1 MTLYCSDCPGELVW
15 RAVAGRTFLYA
26 PDVEVPVPDDLVVPT
41 CAKCLKVHAVGGA
54 ESFLET
60 ALRPGYEAARRDRVN
75 FAVMMLRAT
84 VPELQTYDIA
94 ALCGVTEG
102 CLTKV
107 LSGEKVATPMLI
119 RLLEAYCLHPE
130 EVNRHLDDTSLQEL
144 LTLRD
149 RAADLELKLIR
160 NTASEDERRE
170 YSQVTAQL
178 PQDIGEEAARKYEA
192 LRRYSLRNADRAV
205 DSALDSGDPDQYRAA
220 RTHQRELERPEV
232 EAIVSRLSREDYP
245 SSQTVTLCL
254 DIVQEI
260 LGIWDPALQRM
271 DQGQF
276 EKNLRAELSK
286 HQFELQSTRLA
297 RDEKGPLWVVCLRI
311 PGGSLTT
318 VHAAI
323 PEIKSAFSLATA
335 EDVARRIVQGV
346 GRGV

>member
-15 RAVAGRTFLYA
+15 CAVAGRTFLYA

-41 CAKCLKVHAVGGA
+41 CVKCLKVHAVGGA
-54 ESFLET
+54 ESLLET

-75 FAVMMLRAT
+75 FAVTMLRAT
-84 VPELQTYDIA
+84 VPELLTSDIA
-94 ALCGVTEG
+94 SLCGVTEG

-130 EVNRHLDDTSLQEL
+130 EVDRHLDDTSLQDL

-149 RAADLELKLIR
+149 RAAELELKLIR
-160 NTASEDERRE
+160 GTASEEEKKEYRR
-170 YSQVTAQL
+170 VTAKL

-192 LRRYSLRNADRAV
+192 RRYSLESANAAV
-205 DSALDSGDPDQYRAA
+205 DSALDSGDPAQYRTA
-220 RTHQRELERPEV
+220 RAHQRKLEEPE
-232 EAIVSRLSREDYP
+232 ASK
-245 SSQTVTLCL
+245 TVTQCL
-254 DIVQEI
+254 DMFQEI
-260 LGIWDPALQRM
+260 LGIRDRALQRM

-276 EKNLRAELSK
+276 EKSLRAELSK

-311 PGGSLTT
+311 PSGSLTT
-318 VHAAI
+318 VHATI
-323 PEIKSAFSLATA
+323 PNIKSAFSLVTA